1 MNEEED
7 ENHKGGPGPWFCAL
21 YFNLADAKGT
31 KKQTDLRV
39 HTYPLLFEHVLNG
52 SRVAASCQGWIIIM
66 MVGYFERWRDAVAY
80 HTLWASQTRGKFRRI
95 QRGLDLF
102 HTYAHAYNLRLWIQ
116 PLGTHTHTHTSPEG
130 LSTHVLFFIPERE
143 QAIIAWT
150 QSRNTVA
157 GEHSMDVADG
167 NMLEALFADKT
178 LGLNAIHQTQQQ
190 RKKQK

>member
-1 MNEEED
+1 MGEE

-39 HTYPLLFEHVLNG
+39 HTYPLLIEHVLNG
-52 SRVAASCQGWIIIM
+52 SKMASSSCQGWIIIM

-102 HTYAHAYNLRLWIQ
+102 HTYAMKYNLRLWIQ
-116 PLGTHTHTHTSPEG
+116 PLGIQALRARRALRAYGTHTHS
-130 LSTHVLFFIPERE
+130 LFFLFRKG
-143 QAIIAWT
+143 T
-150 QSRNTVA
+150 
-157 GEHSMDVADG
+157 G
-167 NMLEALFADKT
+167 NCCVDT
-178 LGLNAIHQTQQQ
+178 IT
-190 RKKQK
+190 